1 MIMRCDVED
10 IKICNRNSRDNDT
23 IRVQDAFIEEISI
36 VNRTSHVTIS
46 YGVMGNFSMIHMELV
61 TLIVS
66 QDTIIRNQLGQN
78 LSMRD
83 LREGMVIDAEFSSAM
98 TMSIPPQ
105 ARAFRIIVKNNRE
118 ASVFRV
124 DRVLEVDTRNNFLY
138 TGCANN
144 LSSQMRFVI
153 TNTTAIWDRRG
164 NQIRLRDLRPGQTV
178 RVEHATFQTPSI
190 PPQTTAFQVWI
201 I

>member
-1 MIMRCDVED
+1 MRCNVED
-10 IKICNRNSRDNDT
+10 VKICNRNSRDNDT

-36 VNRTSHVTIS
+36 INRTSHVTIS
-46 YGVMGNFSMIHMELV
+46 YGVMGKFSMIHMELV
-61 TLIVS
+61 ILIVS

-78 LSMRD
+78 MSMRD

-105 ARAFRIIVKNNRE
+105 ARAFRIIIKNNKE
-118 ASVFRV
+118 ASIIRV

-138 TGCANN
+138 TGSANN

-164 NQIRLRDLRPGQTV
+164 HRIHLRDLRPGQTV
-178 RVEHATFQTPSI
+178 RIEHATFQTPSI
-190 PPQTTAFQVWI
+190 PPQTTAFKVWVN
-201 I
+201 